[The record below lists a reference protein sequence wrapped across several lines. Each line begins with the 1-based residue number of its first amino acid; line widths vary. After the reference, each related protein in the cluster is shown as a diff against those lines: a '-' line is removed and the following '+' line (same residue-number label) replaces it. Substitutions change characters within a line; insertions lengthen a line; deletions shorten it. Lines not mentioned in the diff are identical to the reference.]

1 MSSIF
6 NLNYRKT
13 LAKCVSICLL
23 ALTLLMQTSVIE
35 ANTNQSLSS
44 LEQQRIEAVLPNVDN
59 MSFIEGEFGIRALQ
73 QGDELLGYAFQTINV
88 VNIPAY
94 SGKPINMQVI
104 LSPQGTILDTYVLHH
119 DEPILLIGIPEQ
131 KLHDFAAKY
140 QGIHVDQRVVIGRT
154 KDETAVTIDAVS
166 GATVTVMVVNEIVM
180 RAAHQVAV
188 SLGLVEAHSEIK
200 SKPATILQ
208 DVYQASDW
216 KTLTGDGSIRRML
229 LTYGQVDEA
238 FVGTV
243 AEGVDAVPAEQLDEA
258 FIDLYVGDLTVPT
271 IGRTVLGERQFN
283 EIMADINPGDHIFMV
298 VANGDYSFKGSGYVR
313 GGIFD
318 RIQMRQFG
326 ETISFRDLDFY
337 RLSDV
342 YAPGMPNFKE
352 MGVFIARSQY
362 AVDPGSN
369 MSFELLVRRQTGPV
383 DSIFTSFELDYQ
395 LPEHYIDRPALTQ
408 SEQAAIDEANRPLW
422 LSVWYQKDF
431 QIGVIVVALVILTV
445 ILFMQDWLAR
455 RPGLLKK
462 IRVSYLSF
470 TVIFIGWYALG
481 QLSIVNVLAFVHSVM
496 TDFRWETFLIDPVL
510 FVLWSFTAVSILLW
524 GRGVFCGWLCPFGAL
539 QELINEVARKFKV
552 KQYELPWAVHER
564 LWAVKYIILVIL
576 FGLSLESLGTAEKF
590 AEVEPFKTAI
600 TLRFDRQ
607 WWFVLYAVILLVINI
622 FTRKVYCRY
631 ICPLGAALA
640 VPTKLRLFDWLK
652 RRKECG
658 TPCQLC
664 AVECE
669 VQAIHPDGTINANE
683 CHHCLDCQVTYFN
696 DDRCPPLVAKKKR
709 RQRNKAAPQES
720 SDPNII
726 PAVQLDVSP

>member
-1 MSSIF
+1 MTVAAPQSAGIKYLRQSILF
-6 NLNYRKT
+6 W
-13 LAKCVSICLL
+13 
-23 ALTLLMQTSVIE
+23 LLMFWASFALAQP
-35 ANTNQSLSS
+35 LSP
-44 LEQQRIEAVLPNVDN
+44 LERQRIATVLPEVNTI
-59 MSFIEGEFGIRALQ
+59 SEPEGEFGVRTLKS
-73 QGDELLGYAFQTINV
+73 GDELQGYAFESINV

-94 SGKPINMQVI
+94 SGKPINMQVV
-104 LSPQGTILDTYVLHH
+104 LGLDGTILDAYVLYH

-140 QGIHVDQRVVIGRT
+140 QGINVEQRVVIGRT

-180 RAAHQVAV
+180 RAAHRVAV

-200 SKPATILQ
+200 SKPATILK
-208 DVYQASDW
+208 DYFRPSDW
-216 KTLTGDGSIRRML
+216 HTLTGDGSIRRML
-229 LTYGQVDEA
+229 LDHGQVDDA
-238 FVGTV
+238 FIGTE
-243 AEGVDAVPAEQLDEA
+243 AEGVEAVAEDQRDTP
-258 FIDLYVGDLTVPT
+258 FIDLYLADLTVPT
-271 IGRTVLGERQFN
+271 IGRNILGDKQYQAIMEELN
-283 EIMADINPGDHIFMV
+283 EGDHAMMV

-326 ETISFRDLDFY
+326 EVISFRDLDFF

-342 YAPGMPNFKE
+342 YAQGMPNFTE
-352 MGVFIARSQY
+352 MGIFIARSQY
-362 AVDPGSN
+362 AVDPGSPL
-369 MSFELLVRRQTGPV
+369 SFELLVRRQTGPV
-383 DSIFTSFELDYQ
+383 DSIFTSFELGYQ
-395 LPEHYIDRPALTQ
+395 LPEEYIERPALTA

-422 LSVWYQKDF
+422 LSVWYQKSF
-431 QIGVIVVALVILTV
+431 QISIISIALIVLVA
-445 ILFMQDWLAR
+445 ILFMQDFLAR
-455 RPGLLKK
+455 RPGLLHT
-462 IRVSYLSF
+462 IRIAYLTF
-470 TVIFIGWYALG
+470 TVVFIGWYALG
-481 QLSIVNVLAFVHSVM
+481 QISVVNVFTFVHSFM
-496 TDFRWETFLIDPVL
+496 GDFRWETFLIDPVI
-510 FVLWSFTAVSILLW
+510 FIMWSFVAVSILLW

-539 QELINEVARKFKV
+539 QELINEAARKLKI

-564 LWAVKYIILVIL
+564 LWAVKYIILLAL
-576 FGLSLESLGTAEKF
+576 FGLSLDSIATAEKY

-600 TLRFDRQ
+600 TLHFVRE
-607 WWFVLYAVILLVINI
+607 WGFVLYAVVLLVINI

-640 VPTKLRLFDWLK
+640 IPTQLRLFDWLK

-669 VQAIHPDGTINANE
+669 VQAIHPDGHINANE
-683 CHHCLDCQVTYFN
+683 CHHCLDCQVTYYN

-709 RQRNKAAPQES
+709 RQRNKAAPEEPQ
-720 SDPNII
+720 II

>member
-1 MSSIF
+1 MTVAAPQSAGIKYLRQSILF
-6 NLNYRKT
+6 W
-13 LAKCVSICLL
+13 
-23 ALTLLMQTSVIE
+23 LLMFWASFALAQP
-35 ANTNQSLSS
+35 LSP
-44 LEQQRIEAVLPNVDN
+44 LERQRIATVLPEVNTI
-59 MSFIEGEFGIRALQ
+59 SEPEGEFGVRTLKS
-73 QGDELLGYAFQTINV
+73 GDELQGYAFESINV

-94 SGKPINMQVI
+94 SGKPINMQVV
-104 LSPQGTILDTYVLHH
+104 LGLDGTILDAYVLHH

-140 QGIHVDQRVVIGRT
+140 QGINVEQRVVIGRT

-180 RAAHQVAV
+180 RAAHRVAV

-200 SKPATILQ
+200 SKPATILK
-208 DVYQASDW
+208 DYFRPSDW
-216 KTLTGDGSIRRML
+216 HTLTGDGSIRRML
-229 LTYGQVDEA
+229 LDHGQVDDA
-238 FVGTV
+238 FIGTE
-243 AEGVDAVPAEQLDEA
+243 AEGVEAVAEDQRDTP
-258 FIDLYVGDLTVPT
+258 FIDLYLADLTVPT
-271 IGRTVLGERQFN
+271 IGRNILGDKQYQAIMEELN
-283 EIMADINPGDHIFMV
+283 EGDHAMMV

-326 ETISFRDLDFY
+326 EVISFRDLDFF

-342 YAPGMPNFKE
+342 YAQGMPNFTE
-352 MGVFIARSQY
+352 MGIFIARSQY
-362 AVDPGSN
+362 SVDPGSPL
-369 MSFELLVRRQTGPV
+369 SFELLVRRQTGPV
-383 DSIFTSFELDYQ
+383 DSIFTSFELGYQ
-395 LPEHYIDRPALTQ
+395 LPEEYIDRPPLTA

-422 LSVWYQKDF
+422 LSVWYQKSF
-431 QIGVIVVALVILTV
+431 QISIIAIALVALTI
-445 ILFMQDWLAR
+445 ILFMQDYLAR
-455 RPGLLKK
+455 RPKLLH
-462 IRVSYLSF
+462 RVRIGYLSF
-470 TVIFIGWYALG
+470 TVFFIGWYALG
-481 QLSIVNVLAFVHSVM
+481 QLSIVNVLTFVHSVM

-510 FVLWSFTAVSILLW
+510 FLLWAFTAASILLW

-539 QELINEVARKFKV
+539 QELINEIARKLKI

-564 LWAVKYIILVIL
+564 LWALKYIILLIL
-576 FGLSLESLGTAEKF
+576 FGLSLDSIATAEKY

-600 TLRFDRQ
+600 TLHFMRE
-607 WWFVLYAVILLVINI
+607 WSFVLYAVVLLVINI

-640 VPTKLRLFDWLK
+640 IPTQLRLFDWLK

-669 VQAIHPDGTINANE
+669 VQAIHPDGHINANE
-683 CHHCLDCQVTYFN
+683 CHHCLDCQVTYYN

-709 RQRNKAAPQES
+709 RQRNKAAPEEPQ
-720 SDPNII
+720 II